1 MRKLF
6 VATPARA
13 TWVAS
18 TFIGRIVFRRQ
29 IAAAR
34 RRAMTVV
41 AGATVGGIV
50 ALSLF
55 AAYEQLRD
63 D

>member
-6 VATPARA
+6 VVAPARA

-18 TFIGRIVFRRQ
+18 TWIGKIVFRRQ

-41 AGATVGGIV
+41 AGATVGSIV

-55 AAYEQLRD
+55 AAFEQLRED
-63 D
+63 